1 MSLHLQRGIMTQD
14 LLQLYQNSPRL
25 FQLADRLSFS
35 QPQKIYAHG
44 LLGSSPVFVAAA
56 TFLHPYCQELNHLI
70 VLNDAEEAAYFHN
83 SLENLTG
90 ALDIFYFPSSF
101 KNRKNYRLLNSSHVM
116 LRTEALTRIA
126 STATGEMSTVKRKV
140 LVTYPEALFEK
151 VLVPNTLSSNI
162 IFIKSGDVL
171 DVDNLLLKLS
181 DYGFE
186 RTDFVYEPGQ
196 FAIRG
201 GILDIYSFGNEKPY
215 RIELFG
221 NDVDSIRIVDPET
234 QLSERKLLQV
244 SIIPNVDTQFQ
255 NDERISLLDFLPE
268 NTILWVQDFAVSREK
283 LLDCEDDLRS
293 FLSMQEQI
301 KGQGTRDKEQGIR
314 DKGQGTR
321 LAMPDD
327 DDDKLIKKEV
337 NPDHFISAGD
347 FEEKAI
353 TKHVIIFD
361 EATTSPAHHPPL
373 TTSHPSFI
381 IEFSTKAQPAFNRQF
396 ELLIKDLKTWVGKGF
411 HLYIFSD
418 NPRQLER
425 LQTIFDDL
433 KAEIVFNPVTTS
445 IHEGFIDDDLKIVCY
460 TDHEVFQRYHKYR
473 VKQAYNKNKALTLRT
488 LRELQPGDFVTHID
502 HGVGVFSGLQKM
514 EVNGRVQEAV
524 RIIYKDSDILYVNIN
539 SLHKIAKYTGK
550 EGSVPKVN
558 KLGSDVWNKLKE
570 KTKTKVKEIAFD
582 LIKLYAKR
590 KAQQGFSHS
599 PDNYLQTELEASFIY
614 EDTPDQS
621 KATADVKKD
630 MESSSPMDRLVCGDV
645 GFGKTE
651 VAIRAAFKT
660 CVDGKQAAILVPTTI
675 LAFQHYKTFS
685 DRLKDFPVTIDYINR
700 FRSAKEKK
708 ETLKKLQEGK
718 IEILIGTH
726 SILGKEVKFKD
737 LGLLVIDE
745 EQKFGVGHKEK
756 IKTLRTAVDCLT
768 LTATPIP
775 RTLQFSLMGARDLS
789 IINTPP
795 PNRQPIQTEVQIYNQ
810 DFIRDAIYFE
820 TERGGQVFVIY
831 NRISGLAEMASII
844 QGLCPD
850 LSIGYAHGQ
859 LEGHILEER
868 IMDFIDKKYD
878 VLVCTNIVESGVDIP
893 NVNTI
898 IVNNAHQFGLSDLH
912 QLRGRVG
919 RSNRKAFCYLLA
931 PPMSTLPADSRKR
944 LQTLEQH
951 SDLGSGFQI
960 AMRDLDIRGAGNLLG
975 GEQSGFMAEIGFE
988 MYQKILDEAI
998 RELKRTDFKE
1008 LFKEEIAMQDDYVQD
1023 CTIDTD
1029 LEILIPDE
1037 YVESI
1042 TERLSLYQRL
1052 DSSESE
1058 EDLKAMKQELT
1069 DRFGPIPQQVN
1080 DLFFTVRCRK
1090 LAVDLGFEKM
1100 SLKDNTLRCYFIN
1113 RPDSTYFESQLFNN
1127 ILQYLQTGTH
1137 KARLKQTGKLFMLIA
1152 EPIKSMEEMLRFLT
1166 GLHHHCF
1173 TKAEIPA

>member
-1 MSLHLQRGIMTQD
+1 MNVVIIGIYYCNRCQSINFAPLMSVKE
-14 LLQLYQNSPRL
+14 LLEQYQNTPRL
-25 FQLADRLSFS
+25 FQLADMLSFA
-35 QPQKIYAHG
+35 PAQKIY
-44 LLGSSPVFVAAA
+44 LENLQGSSSQFVVAAA
-56 TFLHPYCQELNHLI
+56 FTHPSLSQLNHLI
-70 VLNDAEEAAYFHN
+70 ILNDAEEAAYFHN
-83 SLENLTG
+83 TLENLTG

-101 KNRKNYRLLNSSHVM
+101 KNRKNYQLLNSSHVM
-116 LRTEALTRIA
+116 LRTEALT
-126 STATGEMSTVKRKV
+126 KV
-140 LVTYPEALFEK
+140 AAGGNKKVIVTYPEALFEK
-151 VLVPNTLSSNI
+151 VVLPGTLSSNI
-162 IFIKSGDVL
+162 IHIKTGDTI
-171 DVDNLLLKLS
+171 NTEQLLLKLS

-215 RIELFG
+215 RVELFG
-221 NDVDSIRIVDPET
+221 NEVDSIRIVDPET

-244 SIIPNVDTQFQ
+244 SIIPNVDALPM
-255 NDERISLLDFLPE
+255 NIGIKSEDRISIFEFLPE
-268 NTILWVQDFAVSREK
+268 NTVVWIQDYELCKEHIADNE
-283 LLDCEDDLRS
+283 EDLNS
-293 FLSMQEQI
+293 FLRLQGEI
-301 KGQGTRDKEQGIR
+301 KNQPSRSRKEEADENLVKTDVRIN
-314 DKGQGTR
+314 D
-321 LAMPDD
+321 
-327 DDDKLIKKEV
+327 
-337 NPDHFISAGD
+337 FISVVE
-347 FEEKAI
+347 FEEKIVQKNVVGFGHKDSFPSHYSAFTI
-353 TKHVIIFD
+353 
-361 EATTSPAHHPPL
+361 HH
-373 TTSHPSFI
+373 T
-381 IEFSTKAQPAFNRQF
+381 TKAQPSFNRQF
-396 ELLIKDLKTWVGKGF
+396 DLLIRDLKSWEAKKYQLF
-411 HLYIFSD
+411 IFAE

-425 LQTIFDDL
+425 LQSIFDDL
-433 KAEIVFNPVTTS
+433 KAEIVFNPIATS
-445 IHEGFIDDDLKIVCY
+445 VHEGFIDEDLQIVCY
-460 TDHEVFQRYHKYR
+460 TDHQVFQRYHKYK

-502 HGVGVFSGLQKM
+502 HGVGIFSGLQKL
-514 EVNGRVQEAV
+514 EVNGRLQEAV
-524 RIIYKDSDILYVNIN
+524 RLIYKDTDILYVNIN

-550 EGSVPKVN
+550 DGSVPKVN

-590 KAQQGFSHS
+590 KAQQGFAHT
-599 PDNYLQTELEASFIY
+599 PDNYMQTELEASFIY

-630 MESSSPMDRLVCGDV
+630 MESPSPMDRLVCGDV

-660 CVDGKQAAILVPTTI
+660 CVDGKQAAVLVPTTI
-675 LAFQHYKTFS
+675 LAFQHYKTFK
-685 DRLKDFPVTIDYINR
+685 DRLKDFPVTIDYLNR
-700 FRSAKEKK
+700 FKSSKEKK
-708 ETLKKLQEGK
+708 ETLKKLEEGK
-718 IEILIGTH
+718 IDIIIGTH
-726 SILGKEVKFKD
+726 GLLGKEVKFKD

-756 IKTLRTAVDCLT
+756 IKTLRTTVDCLT

-789 IINTPP
+789 IMNTPP
-795 PNRQPIQTEVQIYNQ
+795 PNRQPIQTEVQVYNE

-820 TERGGQVFVIY
+820 TERGGQVFFIY
-831 NRISGLAEMASII
+831 NRIAGLAEMAAII
-844 QGLCPD
+844 QALCPD

-859 LEGHILEER
+859 MEGHELEER

-931 PPMSTLPADSRKR
+931 PPMSTLPNDSRKR

-988 MYQKILDEAI
+988 VYQKILDEAI

-1008 LFKEEIAMQDDYVQD
+1008 LFKEEIAKQDDFVQD

-1052 DSSESE
+1052 DNCETE
-1058 EDLKAMKQELT
+1058 EEMSAMKQELG
-1069 DRFGPIPQQVN
+1069 DRFGPVPQQVE
-1080 DLFFTVRCRK
+1080 DLFITVRCRK

-1100 SLKDNTLRCYFIN
+1100 SLKDDTLRCFFIN
-1113 RPDSTYFESQLFNN
+1113 RPDSPYFESDTFQKIIQF
-1127 ILQYLQTGTH
+1127 LQTGTN
-1137 KARLKQTGKLFMLIA
+1137 KGKLKQTGKLFLLIA
-1152 EPIKSMEEMLRFLT
+1152 SDVKNMDALYRFLRAM
-1166 GLHHHCF
+1166 HQFCF
-1173 TKAEIPA
+1173 TNETVTSQY